1 MKKINLK
8 NPVLLTVA
16 AAIWGF
22 AFAAQSEAMDYIG
35 PFTLNCIR
43 NLIGAMVLVPVIFVM
58 DRYERKQGKGGIKDE
73 HGKSAIQKGCGK
85 DPEKAYGRED
95 KRLLLTGGICCG
107 LLLSVAAN
115 LQQLGIKYTTVGK
128 AGFITALYIVLVPV
142 AGLFFKKKCGLMVW
156 VSIGLALTGFY
167 FLTMIGESSFTKGD
181 GFVLLSAL
189 VFTGHILCVDYFSP
203 RVSGVKLACL
213 QFLVCGVMSG
223 IVMLCRE
230 SLVPTDLLKAWA
242 PILYTGVL
250 SCGVAY
256 TFQILGQRNYNP
268 AVAALIMSLE
278 SVFSVLGGWLILH
291 ETLSLSETAGCI
303 LIFAGIILSQIPR
316 EWYHRR

>member
-1 MKKINLK
+1 MKKVNLK
-8 NPVLLTVA
+8 NPLLLTIA

-43 NLIGAMVLVPVIFVM
+43 NVIGAVVLVPVIFVT
-58 DRYERKQGKGGIKDE
+58 DRYEKNRGN
-73 HGKSAIQKGCGK
+73 GCK
-85 DPEKAYGRED
+85 KEERAEN

-107 LLLSVAAN
+107 LLLTVATN

-128 AGFITALYIVLVPV
+128 AGFITAIYIVLVPV
-142 AGLFFKKKCGLMVW
+142 AGLFLKKKCGLTVW
-156 VSIGLALTGFY
+156 ISVGLALAGFY

-181 GFVLLSAL
+181 IFVLLCAI

-203 RVSGVKLACL
+203 KVNGVKLSCL
-213 QFLVCGVMSG
+213 QFLVCGLLSG

-230 SLVPTDLLKAWA
+230 SLVPTDIVKAWA

-256 TFQILGQRNYNP
+256 TFQILGQKNYNP
-268 AVAALIMSLE
+268 VVAALIMSLE
-278 SVFSVLGGWLILH
+278 SVFSVLGGWLVLH
-291 ETLSLSETAGCI
+291 ETLSPSEGLGCI
-303 LIFAGIILSQIPR
+303 LIFAGIILSQIPK
-316 EWYHRR
+316 EWYGRR

>member
-1 MKKINLK
+1 MKKVNLK
-8 NPVLLTVA
+8 NPLLLTIA

-43 NLIGAMVLVPVIFVM
+43 NVIGAVVLVPVIFVT
-58 DRYERKQGKGGIKDE
+58 DRYEKNRGN
-73 HGKSAIQKGCGK
+73 GCK
-85 DPEKAYGRED
+85 KEERAEN

-107 LLLSVAAN
+107 LLLTVATN

-128 AGFITALYIVLVPV
+128 AGFITAIYIVLVPV
-142 AGLFFKKKCGLMVW
+142 AGLFLKKKCGLTVW
-156 VSIGLALTGFY
+156 ISVGLALAGFY

-181 GFVLLSAL
+181 IFVLLCAI

-203 RVSGVKLACL
+203 KVNGVKLSCL
-213 QFLVCGVMSG
+213 QFLVCGLLSG

-230 SLVPTDLLKAWA
+230 SLVPTDIVKAWA

-250 SCGVAY
+250 SCGVEY
-256 TFQILGQRNYNP
+256 TFQILGQKNYNP
-268 AVAALIMSLE
+268 VVAALIMSLE
-278 SVFSVLGGWLILH
+278 SVFSVLGGWLVLH
-291 ETLSLSETAGCI
+291 ETLSPSEGLGCI
-303 LIFAGIILSQIPR
+303 LIFAGIILSQIPK
-316 EWYHRR
+316 EWYGRR

>member
-1 MKKINLK
+1 MKKVNLR
-8 NPVLLTVA
+8 NPLLLTIA

-43 NLIGAMVLVPVIFVM
+43 NVIGALVLVPVIFVT
-58 DRYERKQGKGGIKDE
+58 DRYE
-73 HGKSAIQKGCGK
+73 KSRENGCK
-85 DPEKAYGRED
+85 KEERAED

-107 LLLSVAAN
+107 LLLTVATN

-128 AGFITALYIVLVPV
+128 AGFITAIYIVLVPV
-142 AGLFFKKKCGLMVW
+142 AGLFFKKKCGLKVW
-156 VSIGLALTGFY
+156 ISVGLALTGFY

-181 GFVLLSAL
+181 IFVLLCAI

-203 RVSGVKLACL
+203 KVNGVKLSCL
-213 QFLVCGVMSG
+213 QFLVCGLLSG

-230 SLVPTDLLKAWA
+230 SLVPTDIVKAWA

-256 TFQILGQRNYNP
+256 TFQILGQKNYNP

-278 SVFSVLGGWLILH
+278 SVFSVLGGWLFLH
-291 ETLSLSETAGCI
+291 ETLSASEGLGCI
-303 LIFAGIILSQIPR
+303 LIFAGIILSQIPK
-316 EWYHRR
+316 EWYGRH

>member
-1 MKKINLK
+1 MKKVNLK
-8 NPVLLTVA
+8 NPLLLTIA

-43 NLIGAMVLVPVIFVM
+43 NVIGALVLVPVIFVT
-58 DRYERKQGKGGIKDE
+58 DRYKKSCGNGCKREER
-73 HGKSAIQKGCGK
+73 A
-85 DPEKAYGRED
+85 ED

-107 LLLSVAAN
+107 LLLTVATN

-128 AGFITALYIVLVPV
+128 AGFITAIYIVLVPL
-142 AGLFFKKKCGLMVW
+142 AGLFFKKKCGLTVW
-156 VSIGLALTGFY
+156 ISVGLALAGFY

-181 GFVLLSAL
+181 IFVLLCAI

-203 RVSGVKLACL
+203 KVNGVKLSCL
-213 QFLVCGVMSG
+213 QFLVCGLLSG

-230 SLVPTDLLKAWA
+230 SLVPTDIVKAWA

-256 TFQILGQRNYNP
+256 TFQILGQKNYNP

-278 SVFSVLGGWLILH
+278 SVFSVLGGWLVLH
-291 ETLSLSETAGCI
+291 ETLSASEGLGCI
-303 LIFAGIILSQIPR
+303 LIFAGIILSQIPK
-316 EWYHRR
+316 EWYGRR

>member
-1 MKKINLK
+1 MKKFNLK

-43 NLIGAMVLVPVIFVM
+43 NIIGAAVLVPVILVM
-58 DRYERKQGKGGIKDE
+58 EKYEKNRKKAEGENSIKERKE
-73 HGKSAIQKGCGK
+73 
-85 DPEKAYGRED
+85 
-95 KRLLLTGGICCG
+95 LLLGGICCG
-107 LLLSVAAN
+107 LFLSVATN

-128 AGFITALYIVLVPV
+128 AGFITAIYIVLVPV
-142 AGLFFKKKCGLMVW
+142 AGLFFKKKCGLTVW
-156 VSIGLALTGFY
+156 LSVGLALVGFY
-167 FLTMIGESSFTKGD
+167 FLTMIGESSFAKGD
-181 GFVLLSAL
+181 IYVLFCAF

-203 RVSGVKLACL
+203 RVNGVKLSCM
-213 QFLVCGVMSG
+213 QFLVCGILSG
-223 IVMLCRE
+223 VVMLCRE
-230 SLVPTDLLKAWA
+230 SLVPTDILKAWA

-256 TFQILGQRNYNP
+256 TFQILGQKNYNP

-278 SVFSVLGGWLILH
+278 SVFSVLGGWVVLH
-291 ETLSLSETAGCI
+291 QTLSRSEAVGCV
-303 LIFAGIILSQIPR
+303 LIFAGIILAQIPR
-316 EWYHRR
+316 EWYHKS

>member
-1 MKKINLK
+1 MKKVNLK
-8 NPVLLTVA
+8 NPLLLTIA

-43 NLIGAMVLVPVIFVM
+43 NVIGAVVLVPVIFVT
-58 DRYERKQGKGGIKDE
+58 DRYEKNRGN
-73 HGKSAIQKGCGK
+73 GCK
-85 DPEKAYGRED
+85 KEERAEN

-107 LLLSVAAN
+107 LLLTVATN

-128 AGFITALYIVLVPV
+128 AGFITAIYIVLVPV
-142 AGLFFKKKCGLMVW
+142 AGLFLKKKCGLTVW
-156 VSIGLALTGFY
+156 ISIGLALAGFY

-181 GFVLLSAL
+181 IFVLLCAI

-203 RVSGVKLACL
+203 KVNGVKLSCL
-213 QFLVCGVMSG
+213 QFLVCGLLSG

-230 SLVPTDLLKAWA
+230 SLVPTDIVKAWA

-256 TFQILGQRNYNP
+256 TFQILGQKNYNP

-278 SVFSVLGGWLILH
+278 SVFSVLGGWLVLH
-291 ETLSLSETAGCI
+291 ETLSASEGLGCI
-303 LIFAGIILSQIPR
+303 LIFAGIILSQIPK
-316 EWYHRR
+316 EWYGRR

>member
-1 MKKINLK
+1 MKKVNLK
-8 NPVLLTVA
+8 NPLLLTIA

-43 NLIGAMVLVPVIFVM
+43 NVIGAVVLVPVIFVT
-58 DRYERKQGKGGIKDE
+58 DRYEKNRGN
-73 HGKSAIQKGCGK
+73 GCK
-85 DPEKAYGRED
+85 KEERAEN

-107 LLLSVAAN
+107 LLLTVATN

-128 AGFITALYIVLVPV
+128 AGFITAIYIVLVPV
-142 AGLFFKKKCGLMVW
+142 AGLFFKKKCGLTVW
-156 VSIGLALTGFY
+156 ISVGLALTGFY

-181 GFVLLSAL
+181 IFVLLCAI

-203 RVSGVKLACL
+203 KVNGVKLSCL
-213 QFLVCGVMSG
+213 QFLVCGLLSG

-230 SLVPTDLLKAWA
+230 SLVPTDIVKAWA

-256 TFQILGQRNYNP
+256 TFQILGQKNYNP

-278 SVFSVLGGWLILH
+278 SVFSVLGGWLFLH
-291 ETLSLSETAGCI
+291 ETLSPSEGLGCI
-303 LIFAGIILSQIPR
+303 LIFAGIILSQIPK
-316 EWYHRR
+316 EWYGRH

>member
-1 MKKINLK
+1 MKKVNLK
-8 NPVLLTVA
+8 NPLLLTIA

-43 NLIGAMVLVPVIFVM
+43 NVIGAVVLVPVIFVT
-58 DRYERKQGKGGIKDE
+58 DRYEKNRGN
-73 HGKSAIQKGCGK
+73 GCK
-85 DPEKAYGRED
+85 KEERAEN

-107 LLLSVAAN
+107 LLLTVATN

-128 AGFITALYIVLVPV
+128 AGFITAIYIVLVPV
-142 AGLFFKKKCGLMVW
+142 AGLFLKKKCGLTVW
-156 VSIGLALTGFY
+156 ISVGLALAGFY

-181 GFVLLSAL
+181 IFVLLCAI

-203 RVSGVKLACL
+203 KVNGVKLSCL
-213 QFLVCGVMSG
+213 QFLVCGLLSG

-230 SLVPTDLLKAWA
+230 SLVPTDIVKAWA

-256 TFQILGQRNYNP
+256 TFQILGQKNYNP

-278 SVFSVLGGWLILH
+278 SVFSVLGGWLVLH
-291 ETLSLSETAGCI
+291 ETLSPSEGLGCI
-303 LIFAGIILSQIPR
+303 LIFAGIILSQIPK
-316 EWYHRR
+316 EWYGRR

>member
-8 NPVLLTVA
+8 NPVLLTIA

-43 NLIGAMVLVPVIFVM
+43 NIIGAAVLVPVIFVM
-58 DRYERKQGKGGIKDE
+58 DRYDRE
-73 HGKSAIQKGCGK
+73 HEEEGRMVKSAENKK
-85 DPEKAYGRED
+85 
-95 KRLLLTGGICCG
+95 LLLTGGICCG
-107 LLLSVAAN
+107 LFLSVATN

-128 AGFITALYIVLVPV
+128 AGFITAIYIVLVPV
-142 AGLFFKKKCGLMVW
+142 AGLFFKKKCSLMVW
-156 VSIGLALTGFY
+156 LSVGLAMVGFY
-167 FLTMIGESSFTKGD
+167 FLTMIGESSFSKGD
-181 GFVLLSAL
+181 IYVLLCAL

-203 RVSGVKLACL
+203 KVNGVKLSCL
-213 QFLVCGVMSG
+213 QFLVCGILSG
-223 IVMLCRE
+223 VIMLCRE
-230 SLVPTDLLKAWA
+230 SLVPTDILKAWA

-256 TFQILGQRNYNP
+256 TFQILGQKNYNP

-278 SVFSVLGGWLILH
+278 SVFSVLGGWLVLH
-291 ETLSLSETAGCI
+291 ETLSGSEAVGCV
-303 LIFAGIILSQIPR
+303 LIFAGIILAQIPK
-316 EWYHRR
+316 EWYHGRERGHRS

>member
-1 MKKINLK
+1 MKKVNLK
-8 NPVLLTVA
+8 NPLLLTIA

-43 NLIGAMVLVPVIFVM
+43 NVIGAVVLVPVIFVT
-58 DRYERKQGKGGIKDE
+58 DRYEKNRGN
-73 HGKSAIQKGCGK
+73 GCK
-85 DPEKAYGRED
+85 KEERAEN

-107 LLLSVAAN
+107 LLLTVATN

-128 AGFITALYIVLVPV
+128 AGFITAIYIVLVPV
-142 AGLFFKKKCGLMVW
+142 AGLFLKKKCGLTVW
-156 VSIGLALTGFY
+156 ISVGLALAGFY

-181 GFVLLSAL
+181 IFVLLCAI
-189 VFTGHILCVDYFSP
+189 VFTGNILCVDYFSP
-203 RVSGVKLACL
+203 KVNGVKLSCL
-213 QFLVCGVMSG
+213 QFLVCGLLSG

-230 SLVPTDLLKAWA
+230 SLVPTDIVKAWA

-256 TFQILGQRNYNP
+256 TFQILGQKNYNP

-278 SVFSVLGGWLILH
+278 SVFSVLGGWLVLH
-291 ETLSLSETAGCI
+291 ETLSASEGLGCI
-303 LIFAGIILSQIPR
+303 LIFAGIILSQIPK
-316 EWYHRR
+316 EWYGRR

>member
-1 MKKINLK
+1 MKKVNLK
-8 NPVLLTVA
+8 NPLLLTIA

-43 NLIGAMVLVPVIFVM
+43 NVIGAVVLVPVIFVT
-58 DRYERKQGKGGIKDE
+58 DRYEKNRGN
-73 HGKSAIQKGCGK
+73 GCK
-85 DPEKAYGRED
+85 KEERAEN

-107 LLLSVAAN
+107 LLLTVATN

-128 AGFITALYIVLVPV
+128 AGFITAIYIVLVPV
-142 AGLFFKKKCGLMVW
+142 AGLFLKKKCGLTVW
-156 VSIGLALTGFY
+156 ISVGLALAGFY

-181 GFVLLSAL
+181 IFVLLCAI

-203 RVSGVKLACL
+203 KVNGVKLSCL
-213 QFLVCGVMSG
+213 QFLVCGLLSG

-230 SLVPTDLLKAWA
+230 SLVPTDIVKAWA

-256 TFQILGQRNYNP
+256 TFQILGQKNYNP

-278 SVFSVLGGWLILH
+278 SVFSVLGGWLVLH
-291 ETLSLSETAGCI
+291 ETLSASEGLGCI
-303 LIFAGIILSQIPR
+303 LIFAGIILSQIPK
-316 EWYHRR
+316 EWYGRR